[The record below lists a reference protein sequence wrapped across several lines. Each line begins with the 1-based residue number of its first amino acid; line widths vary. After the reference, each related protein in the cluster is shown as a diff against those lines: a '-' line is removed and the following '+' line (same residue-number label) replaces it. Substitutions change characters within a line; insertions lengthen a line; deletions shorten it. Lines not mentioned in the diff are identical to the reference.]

1 MNAQHPAMQQ
11 CYQCSLHSPRPTPH
25 QRLTSATVSVL
36 SRRKY
41 CERLA
46 AQQSLPR
53 LRWCQIQATPDSSSS
68 LGNLNSDDTN
78 QLQTALNQAI
88 AAEDYILASKLR
100 DQIQKL
106 VGSSGTADWRELGVP
121 EWLADRIERM
131 GYKYAT
137 GEKMRCGATC
147 KYCFSTY
154 TSGIAVQHVSF
165 MMLDHVVWVHLFTT

>member
-1 MNAQHPAMQQ
+1 MSAQHPAMQQ
-11 CYQCSLHSPRPTPH
+11 CCQCSLHLPRPTPH
-25 QRLTSATVSVL
+25 QRLTSATASVL
-36 SRRKY
+36 SRRQHS
-41 CERLA
+41 ERLA
-46 AQQSLPR
+46 AQQRLPSLR
-53 LRWCQIQATPDSSSS
+53 RCQIQATPHSDAS

-88 AAEDYILASKLR
+88 AAEDYSLASKLR

-137 GEKMRCGATC
+137 GE
-147 KYCFSTY
+147 
-154 TSGIAVQHVSF
+154 
-165 MMLDHVVWVHLFTT
+165 